1 MIETFT
7 TYAQPYFWHDATGYS
22 GLVVTIG
29 LLLTSL
35 LIGFILSLP
44 LSILRISHNKWLS
57 NSVWIFTYVFRGTP
71 LYIQLLIIYTG
82 LYQLPIIQFNQI
94 LNSFFRNGGNCAVL
108 ALALN
113 TTAYTTEIFAGALRS
128 IPAGEV
134 EAARAF
140 GIGRISIYAH
150 LLVPAALRRALP
162 AYSNEVIFMLHS
174 TAIAFTATV
183 PDLMKVAGDVNAET
197 YRSFDAYGIA
207 ALIYLC
213 TSLVLIG
220 LFRLL
225 EGRVLAYSKPRKN

>member
-7 TYAQPYFWHDATGYS
+7 TYAQAYFWHDGIGYS
-22 GLVVTIG
+22 GLIITVG
-29 LLLTSL
+29 LLISSL
-35 LIGFILSLP
+35 AVGFILSLP
-44 LSILRISHNKWLS
+44 LSVLRVSSNRWLYGP
-57 NSVWIFTYVFRGTP
+57 VWLFTYVFRGTP

-82 LYQLPIIQFNQI
+82 IYQLPVIQSTPV
-94 LNSFFRNGGNCAVL
+94 LASFFRSGVNCAVL

-128 IPAGEV
+128 IPPGEI

-140 GIGRISIYAH
+140 GIGRFSTYVH
-150 LLVPAALRRALP
+150 LLIPAALRRALP

-174 TAIAFTATV
+174 TALAFTVTV

-207 ALIYLC
+207 AIIYLC
-213 TSLVLIG
+213 TSLLLIAM
-220 LFRLL
+220 FRFVERRILS
-225 EGRVLAYSKPRKN
+225 YSKPRKN